1 MQRCNLSRPSRRRSR
16 NTWCDF
22 SLKPLKICTFSSFS
36 KIRLC
41 DFLTNPMTVFV
52 CDTFKTFV
60 KVALRNET
68 VFLSYQLIFHS
79 FKFNIF
85 NPLCWHSM
93 SDTLT
98 SYSSPFLFHSSL
110 KYFEGGFGK
119 EIPNA
124 ILNGTSWDCKI
135 PLTNIFLLLA
145 FLYFMIFPLLSSHLL
160 SFILV
165 DLFLLS
171 KWLKS
176 FATLQYQGDVE
187 H

>member
-1 MQRCNLSRPSRRRSR
+1 MWFFSDTIENLHIQFIFEDSVV
-16 NTWCDF
+16 WF
-22 SLKPLKICTFSSFS
+22 
-36 KIRLC
+36 
-41 DFLTNPMTVFV
+41 FLTNPISVLV

-60 KVALRNET
+60 KVALWIET

-145 FLYFMIFPLLSSHLL
+145 FLYFMILSLLSSQLL
-160 SFILV
+160 SYILV

-171 KWLKS
+171 KWLKWL
-176 FATLQYQGDVE
+176 ATLQYQGGVE
-187 H
+187 Y

>member
-1 MQRCNLSRPSRRRSR
+1 MKLYSCLH
-16 NTWCDF
+16 
-22 SLKPLKICTFSSFS
+22 
-36 KIRLC
+36 
-41 DFLTNPMTVFV
+41 
-52 CDTFKTFV
+52 
-60 KVALRNET
+60 
-68 VFLSYQLIFHS
+68 QLIFHS

-145 FLYFMIFPLLSSHLL
+145 FLYFMIFSLLSSNLFSFMLL
-160 SFILV
+160 DLF
-165 DLFLLS
+165 LFLLS
-171 KWLKS
+171 KISGCRKTRITPRQDRLSLKFCKLNRIKSTFDIETLWRWPCNYDLFGS
-176 FATLQYQGDVE
+176 FSPTAFWVNKKKFVLTKIKKLNSLE
-187 H
+187 

>member
-1 MQRCNLSRPSRRRSR
+1 MKLYSCLH
-16 NTWCDF
+16 
-22 SLKPLKICTFSSFS
+22 
-36 KIRLC
+36 
-41 DFLTNPMTVFV
+41 
-52 CDTFKTFV
+52 
-60 KVALRNET
+60 
-68 VFLSYQLIFHS
+68 QLIFHS

-145 FLYFMIFPLLSSHLL
+145 FLYFMIFSLLSSNLL

-165 DLFLLS
+165 DLFLFLLS
-171 KWLKS
+171 KISGCRKTRIIPRHDQGKTNILWSSVNLIASKVPLIKRLCEGGL
-176 FATLQYQGDVE
+176 ATIIYFVLFHQLHFGSIKKVCFNKK
-187 H
+187 

>member
-1 MQRCNLSRPSRRRSR
+1 MWFFSGTIENLHIQFIFEDTVVWFFWQNPWLCLWLTRS
-16 NTWCDF
+16 
-22 SLKPLKICTFSSFS
+22 KP
-36 KIRLC
+36 
-41 DFLTNPMTVFV
+41 
-52 CDTFKTFV
+52 

-68 VFLSYQLIFHS
+68 LFLSYQLIFHS

-145 FLYFMIFPLLSSHLL
+145 FLYFMILSLLSSQLL
-160 SFILV
+160 SYILV
-165 DLFLLS
+165 DLILLS
-171 KWLKS
+171 KWLKWL
-176 FATLQYQGDVE
+176 ATLQYQGGVE
-187 H
+187 Y

>member
-1 MQRCNLSRPSRRRSR
+1 MIFLWHNWKFAHSVHFWRFGCV
-16 NTWCDF
+16 
-22 SLKPLKICTFSSFS
+22 I
-36 KIRLC
+36 
-41 DFLTNPMTVFV
+41 FLTNPITVLV

-60 KVALRNET
+60 KVALWIET

-145 FLYFMIFPLLSSHLL
+145 FLYFMILSLLSSQLL
-160 SFILV
+160 SYILV
-165 DLFLLS
+165 DLILLS
-171 KWLKS
+171 KWLKWL
-176 FATLQYQGDVE
+176 ATLQYQGGVE
-187 H
+187 Y

>member
-1 MQRCNLSRPSRRRSR
+1 MQRCNLSRPTRKFTHSVHFR
-16 NTWCDF
+16 
-22 SLKPLKICTFSSFS
+22 KSSCVIFWQ
-36 KIRLC
+36 
-41 DFLTNPMTVFV
+41 MTVLV
-52 CDTFKTFV
+52 CDTFKLLYGM
-60 KVALRNET
+60 KPYSCLH
-68 VFLSYQLIFHS
+68 QLIFHS

-145 FLYFMIFPLLSSHLL
+145 FLYFMILSLLSSQLL
-160 SFILV
+160 SYILV

-171 KWLKS
+171 KWLKWL
-176 FATLQYQGDVE
+176 ATLQYQGGAE
-187 H
+187 Y